1 MALLFSNQHHP
12 SSHGRDHK
20 LRVWELHTHHFAD
33 LDNTLP
39 VDRTQKLPDR
49 QPWLLHSM
57 SINALGFS
65 TFALCFA
72 EIEHA
77 VLSQSDI
84 EAPTELDIEPLGA
97 LSHAGG
103 AMPREEDKSFPP
115 ILIATPNGLDQGGI
129 DVFELPS
136 ERRVCRLGSD
146 KDIKTGMVMAL
157 SMFHQDYL
165 SQLVIIA
172 GYEDGRVIVHVQDPI
187 SLQTGEQLWK
197 KVLIR
202 RDHKQPILSLEVDL
216 PSKSIFT
223 SSADAVIARVVLS
236 ASPKHTDNDELK
248 DKVVNTR
255 HAGQQG
261 LAIRSDSKIF
271 ATAGW
276 DGRVRVYSSKSLR
289 ELAVLKW
296 HTESCYAVAFASVA
310 SSQNRAGIEPKAQ
323 ATAFAEAAAV
333 LPPGATSPVH
343 RPAHSGLDKIK
354 QRRNQSAQST
364 HWLATG
370 GKDGKVSLW
379 DVY

>member
-20 LRVWELHTHHFAD
+20 LRVWELHSHHFAD

-49 QPWLLHSM
+49 QPWLLHSV
-57 SINALGFS
+57 SISALSFS
-65 TFALCFA
+65 TFALCFT
-72 EIEHA
+72 EIEDA
-77 VLSQSDI
+77 VLSRSDI

-97 LSHAGG
+97 LSHFEG
-103 AMPREEDKSFPP
+103 ATPREDDRSFPP

-129 DVFELPS
+129 DIFDLPS
-136 ERRVCRLGSD
+136 ERRVTRLGSD

-157 SMFHQDYL
+157 SMFHQNYP
-165 SQLVIIA
+165 SQLVVIA
-172 GYEDGRVIVHVQDPI
+172 GYEDGRVIVHMQDPV
-187 SLQTGEQLWK
+187 SSQTGERLWK

-216 PSKSIFT
+216 PSKSVFT
-223 SSADAVIARVVLS
+223 SSADAVIAKVALP
-236 ASPKHTDNDELK
+236 ASLKHTDNDEVK
-248 DKVVNTR
+248 GKVVNTR

-276 DGRVRVYSSKSLR
+276 DGRVRVYSSRSLN

-296 HTESCYAVAFASVA
+296 HTESCYAVAFASVT
-310 SSQNRAGIEPKAQ
+310 SSQTRAGIEANAQ
-323 ATAFAEAAAV
+323 VPAFAGAAAV
-333 LPPGATSPVH
+333 LPPGATSLVH